1 LQDEFAKAMANLNI
15 GSHRRNGT
23 FRSSAH
29 PPVLIDVALCR
40 ILKSGQL
47 RWEIRYPLRGIEGLR
62 CITLRLSTDNMLP
75 LDYLLFHRLPPGN
88 QRYRF
93 SEERI
98 RRLASI
104 HNNLDDAISFLLRDG
119 NPARR

>member
-1 LQDEFAKAMANLNI
+1 MADLNI
-15 GSHRRNGT
+15 GSNRRNGT

-29 PPVLIDVALCR
+29 APLLIDVALCR
-40 ILKSGQL
+40 ILKSGEL

-62 CITLRLSTDNMLP
+62 CITLRLSTDNKLP

-93 SEERI
+93 SEEQI
-98 RRLASI
+98 QRLASV
-104 HNNLDDAISFLLRDG
+104 HTTLDEAISFLLRDDG
-119 NPARR
+119 PDRR